1 MKITKEVLTKIIKEE
16 IQAFIEQQDPL
27 DIGKTAAGASKPSD
41 PLDIGKPAA
50 GASKPS
56 DPLAGRTAAQ
66 NKPAQDTV
74 KLEKVKQ
81 ILAQLGSSL

>member
-16 IQAFIEQQDPL
+16 IQALIEQQDPL
-27 DIGKTAAGASKPSD
+27 DFEKTAAGASKPSD
-41 PLDIGKPAA
+41 PLAGSTAA

-56 DPLAGRTAAQ
+56 DPLAGDTAAQ

-74 KLEKVKQ
+74 KLEKVKK
-81 ILAQLGSSL
+81 ILAKLVSRL